1 MLTREQRK
9 EKNTAFWDQLRIRMR
24 RHRSSNGKAINWIN
38 YPSDVKDIYIRMEVG
53 PNDVKLCLDVQPKDD
68 GIRSILW
75 EQLTELRKVLF
86 LEMQEEAQWI
96 EESHQISGRMVSR
109 LCWERNDLNYLNDED
124 LPEIYR
130 WLEDKL
136 LRFDRFYQEYKEILI
151 HLAD

>member
-24 RHRSSNGKAINWIN
+24 KHRSSNGKAINWIN
-38 YPSDVKDIYIRMEVG
+38 YPSDVKDIHIRMEVL
-53 PNDVKLCLDVQPKDD
+53 PEAIRLCLDIQPKDD

-75 EQLTELRKVLF
+75 EQLTEMKKVIF
-86 LEMQEEAQWI
+86 NEMQEEGLWV
-96 EESHQISGRMVSR
+96 EESHFISGRLVSR
-109 LCWERNDLNYLNDED
+109 LSWEKQGLNYLNDED
-124 LPEIYR
+124 LPAIYD
-130 WLEDKL
+130 WLEEKL